1 MRTLNKKA
9 EVLIA
14 VFLLLTLASLAYA
27 GLRYTTLTAVSSQS
41 FYAYGENGAEH
52 SGVAIIKFDDLINAA
67 SVTNAGT
74 AVATSVTLP
83 TNAIVQDVW
92 YVVTSNHSGA
102 TFDLGISGG
111 DEDGFIDGA
120 SLTTAGFGRPGA
132 TVTAGGTETYYSA
145 NTRGALISNYVAGS
159 NSAADHGLYSEK
171 WDTTSSADTLCYTC
185 NSTGLTA
192 KADVYFKVLIVS
204 PSTAVDVTQ

>member
-9 EVLIA
+9 EALIA
-14 VFLLLTLASLAYA
+14 VFLFLTLASLAYA

-67 SVTNAGT
+67 SVTAAGT

-120 SLTTAGFGRPGA
+120 SLTTAGFGRPGPA
-132 TVTAGGTETYYSA
+132 VTAGGTETYYSA

-192 KADVYFKVLIVS
+192 KADVYFKVMIVS